1 MWKRKTA
8 KDYICLKKIIA
19 PIPPIEAWSTFH
31 SVQYLGHTFGTSPVP
46 LGDLWHGWDQA
57 VSVECV
63 VTSVAQQHVLLSVAT
78 VTHVTDVQVHL

>member
-1 MWKRKTA
+1 MS
-8 KDYICLKKIIA
+8 KKKLIA
-19 PIPPIEAWSTFH
+19 PSHPLKHHHHFT
-31 SVQYLGHTFGTSPVP
+31 VYTYLGHTFRTPPVP
-46 LGDLWHGWDQA
+46 LGDLWHGRDQA